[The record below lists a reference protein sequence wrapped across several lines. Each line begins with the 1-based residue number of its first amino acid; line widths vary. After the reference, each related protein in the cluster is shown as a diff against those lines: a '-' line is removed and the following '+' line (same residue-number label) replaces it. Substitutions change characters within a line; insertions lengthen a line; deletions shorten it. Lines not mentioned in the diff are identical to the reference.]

1 MATTKFHLLENM
13 GPGPGSKWGQQR
25 VGTARIAWCPRH
37 AASVFQRLHALIV
50 IGMLYAYDSWTYNRQ
65 MYKRYEG
72 ISDFEWLT
80 GFTLTF
86 YQLLTGYNAQQTWPV
101 FRSPIPPPPK
111 PFFPYCLC
119 ARYVRFSSFRFW
131 FRFGSTFFLFF
142 FFSLHPK
149 IVKLYKK
156 LVSIVFIDRAS
167 KLWPDPARPS
177 HRPTAART
185 NWLSICQGL
194 RFIGHVCVCVCM
206 CLVACGMK
214 TSSIL

>member
-1 MATTKFHLLENM
+1 
-13 GPGPGSKWGQQR
+13 
-25 VGTARIAWCPRH
+25 
-37 AASVFQRLHALIV
+37 
-50 IGMLYAYDSWTYNRQ
+50 MLYAYDSWTYNRQ

-72 ISDFEWLT
+72 ISDCEWLT
-80 GFTLTF
+80 GFNLTF

-101 FRSPIPPPPK
+101 SQSPIPPPPK

-131 FRFGSTFFLFF
+131 FRFGSTFFLVFF
-142 FFSLHPK
+142 FLHPK

-177 HRPTAART
+177 HRRDDSCPHQLALHLPGATFH
-185 NWLSICQGL
+185 WP
-194 RFIGHVCVCVCM
+194 CVCVCL